1 MKGTDA
7 NTTIVVFKE
16 LVLCPELQTIGI
28 SAKFHINYPS
38 SCDAGHWLL
47 ALTYG

>member
-1 MKGTDA
+1 MKSTDA

-16 LVLCPELQTIGI
+16 LVLCPELQTIRI
-28 SAKFHINYPS
+28 SAKFHINYLS
-38 SCDAGHWLL
+38 YDAEHWLL

>member
-1 MKGTDA
+1 MKSTDA

-28 SAKFHINYPS
+28 SAKFHINYLS
-38 SCDAGHWLL
+38 YDAEHWLL